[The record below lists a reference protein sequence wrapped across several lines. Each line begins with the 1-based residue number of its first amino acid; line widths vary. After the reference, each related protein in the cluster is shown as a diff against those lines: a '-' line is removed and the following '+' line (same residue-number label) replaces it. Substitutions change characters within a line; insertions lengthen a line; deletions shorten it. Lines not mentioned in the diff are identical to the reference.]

1 MSKTF
6 AAAFAA
12 LTLVTAV
19 AVSGGQAQAKGW
31 KTGVAVGVGVL
42 AGAAIASHAYG
53 AYGAYGAPVYVG
65 GPAYRECRAVARYDA
80 WGNYIRTVRVCDVPY
95 GW

>member
-1 MSKTF
+1 MTRTF
-6 AAAFAA
+6 TAALAA
-12 LTLVTAV
+12 LTLVAAV
-19 AVSGGQAQAKGW
+19 AVSGGQAEAKGW

-53 AYGAYGAPVYVG
+53 AYGAPVYVG
-65 GPAYRECRAVARYDA
+65 GPGYRECRTIARYDA